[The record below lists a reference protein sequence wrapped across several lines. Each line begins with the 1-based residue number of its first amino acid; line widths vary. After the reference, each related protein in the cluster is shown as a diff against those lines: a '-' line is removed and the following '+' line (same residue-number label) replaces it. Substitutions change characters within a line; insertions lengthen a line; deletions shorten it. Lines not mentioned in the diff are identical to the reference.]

1 MCTIIIKVTWDCPI
15 RVPSVNAGRIFHQE
29 ILPKN
34 MNKNMCA
41 MPMSLKA
48 SGKTKQKHM
57 CFGFTVNES
66 KFGFLAPIR
75 LGEEGEGEIDNHKGE

>member
-1 MCTIIIKVTWDCPI
+1 
-15 RVPSVNAGRIFHQE
+15 
-29 ILPKN
+29 
-34 MNKNMCA
+34 MCA

-48 SGKTKQKHM
+48 SGKTQKHK

-75 LGEEGEGEIDNHKGE
+75 LGEEGEGEVDNHKGE

>member
-1 MCTIIIKVTWDCPI
+1 M
-15 RVPSVNAGRIFHQE
+15 PSVNAGRIFYPE
-29 ILPKN
+29 ILPNN
-34 MNKNMCA
+34 MNKIRFA

-48 SGKTKQKHM
+48 SGKPKQKHM

-75 LGEEGEGEIDNHKGE
+75 LGEEGEGEVDNHKGE